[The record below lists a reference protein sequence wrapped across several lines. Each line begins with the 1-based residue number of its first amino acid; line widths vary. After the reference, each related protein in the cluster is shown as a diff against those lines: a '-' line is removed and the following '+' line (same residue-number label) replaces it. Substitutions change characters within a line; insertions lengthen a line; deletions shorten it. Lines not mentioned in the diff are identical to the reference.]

1 MCRSGASSNNMLQGM
16 KQFVPS
22 AVCLSCDGCCRFK
35 EQDSRWRP
43 KIAAEEKE
51 AAAFPGLAGKI
62 FSAHVVG
69 QDDHIAAVPCQD
81 LFVCHFFNPKDNTCW
96 IYHARPF
103 ECQLYPFLLSR
114 EEGRPAVFVHLNC
127 PYVQKHWGTA
137 LYKEYVAWLKNF
149 FQRAEVRDF
158 IKRNPGLI
166 ANYSPY
172 RQELDYVF
180 IVDLG
185 GAS

>member
-1 MCRSGASSNNMLQGM
+1 MLQGM

-22 AVCLSCDGCCRFK
+22 GVCLSCDGCCRFK

-51 AAAFPGLAGKI
+51 AVSLPGLAGKI
-62 FSAHVVG
+62 FAAHVVG
-69 QDDHIAAVPCQD
+69 QDGHIAAVPCHG
-81 LFVCHFFNPKDNTCW
+81 LFVCHFFDPKDNTCG

-114 EEGRPAVFVHLNC
+114 EEGRPAVFAHLNC
-127 PYVQKHWGTA
+127 PYVQKNWGTA
-137 LYKEYVAWLKNF
+137 LYKEHVAWLKIF
-149 FQRAEVRDF
+149 FQRAEVRNF

-166 ANYSPY
+166 ADYSPY
-172 RQELDYVF
+172 RQELGYVF
-180 IVDLG
+180 TVDLG

>member
-1 MCRSGASSNNMLQGM
+1 
-16 KQFVPS
+16 
-22 AVCLSCDGCCRFK
+22 
-35 EQDSRWRP
+35 
-43 KIAAEEKE
+43 
-51 AAAFPGLAGKI
+51 
-62 FSAHVVG
+62 
-69 QDDHIAAVPCQD
+69 
-81 LFVCHFFNPKDNTCW
+81 
-96 IYHARPF
+96 
-103 ECQLYPFLLSR
+103 
-114 EEGRPAVFVHLNC
+114 
-127 PYVQKHWGTA
+127 VQKHWGTA

-149 FQRAEVRDF
+149 FQRAEVRNF